1 MKMMGIVGLPLAGK
15 KTLFNILSCSG
26 KNVIKRKSG
35 EVAITKVHDE
45 RIDKLSEIYD
55 PKRTIYADME
65 FVLAPSIEKDKK
77 GNPLGE
83 LQKVDGLFIV
93 IKGFSLYPGEDV
105 DPERDFNYIY
115 SELILFDLDM
125 VERALSRVEKVL
137 GKVKDPNL
145 PRRYE
150 VLKKCRAHLE
160 EEKPLKLLDFSKDEI
175 ELIRDLG
182 LLTLKPMMVLFNIHE
197 NDIGRKIDFPVKDI
211 PYDAISLKIEEE
223 LMGFSEE
230 EQKEFLADMGL
241 VEPALTRIVKDAFKS
256 LDLISFFTVG
266 KDEVRAWPIK
276 KGTTAKRAAREVHSD
291 IERGFI
297 RAEVIAYEDFIKAG
311 SEKEAKKLNL
321 YRLEGKDYIVQDG
334 DIINF
339 RFNV

>member
-15 KTLFNILSCSG
+15 KTLFNILSNGG
-26 KNVIKRKSG
+26 KNLIKRKSG
-35 EVAITKVHDE
+35 EIAIAKVHDE
-45 RIDKLSEIYD
+45 RIDKLSSIYE

-65 FVLAPSIEKDKK
+65 FILAPSIEKDKK
-77 GNPLGE
+77 GNPLGD
-83 LQKVDGLFIV
+83 LQKADGIFIV
-93 IKGFSLYPGEDV
+93 IKGFSLYPGDNV
-105 DPERDFNYIY
+105 DPKGDFDYIY
-115 SELILFDLDM
+115 SELIFFDLDM
-125 VERALSRVEKVL
+125 VERALSRIEKVI

-145 PRRYE
+145 PRKKD
-150 VLKKCRAHLE
+150 VLIKCKAHLE
-160 EEKPLKLLDFSKDEI
+160 EEKPLNTLELTKDEL

-197 NDIGRKIDFPVKDI
+197 NDIGEKIDFPVEGI

-223 LMGFSEE
+223 LMSLSEE
-230 EQKEFLADMGL
+230 EQKEFLSDMGL
-241 VEPALTRIVKDAFKS
+241 TEPALSRIVKDAFRA

-297 RAEVIAYEDFIKAG
+297 RAEVIGYEDFIKAG

>member
-15 KTLFNILSCSG
+15 KTLFKILSNGG
-26 KNVIKRKSG
+26 KNIIKRKSG
-35 EVAITKVHDE
+35 EIAIAKVYDE
-45 RIDKLSEIYD
+45 RIDKLSSIYE

-77 GNPLGE
+77 ENALGE
-83 LQKVDGLFIV
+83 LQKVDGIFIV
-93 IKGFSLYPGEDV
+93 IKGFSLYPGENE
-105 DPERDFNYIY
+105 DPKKDFDYVY
-115 SELILFDLDM
+115 SELIFFDLDM
-125 VERALSRVEKVL
+125 VERAIERLEKMVN
-137 GKVKDPNL
+137 KVKDPEL
-145 PRRYE
+145 PRKLK
-150 VLKKCRAHLE
+150 VLKKCKAYLE
-160 EEKPLKLLDFSKDEI
+160 KEKPLNLLDLSHDEK

-182 LLTLKPMMVLFNIHE
+182 LLTLKPMMVLLNIHE
-197 NDIGRKIDFPVKDI
+197 NDIGEKVEFPVEGI
-211 PYDAISLKIEEE
+211 PYDTVSLKIEEE
-223 LMGFSEE
+223 LMDLSEDE
-230 EQKEFLADMGL
+230 RKEFLSDLGL
-241 VEPALTRIVKDAFKS
+241 SEPALTRVVKDAFYA

-276 KGTTAKRAAREVHSD
+276 KGTNAKRAAREVHSD

-297 RAEVIAYEDFIKAG
+297 RAEVISYEDFIKAG

>member
-15 KTLFNILSCSG
+15 KTLFRILSNGG
-26 KNVIKRKSG
+26 KNLIKRKSG
-35 EVAITKVHDE
+35 EIAIAKVHDE
-45 RIDKLSEIYD
+45 RIDKLSSIYE

-65 FVLAPSIEKDKK
+65 FTLAPSLEKDKK

-83 LQKVDGLFIV
+83 LQKVDGIFIV
-93 IKGFSLYPGEDV
+93 IRGFSLYPGEKE
-105 DPERDFNYIY
+105 DPKKDFDYIY
-115 SELILFDLDM
+115 SELIYFDLDM
-125 VERALSRVEKVL
+125 VERALERGEKL
-137 GKVKDPNL
+137 INKVKDANL
-145 PRRYE
+145 PRKIE
-150 VLKKCRAHLE
+150 VLKKCKAHLE
-160 EEKPLKLLDFSKDEI
+160 EEKPLKLLELSKDDI
-175 ELIRDLG
+175 ELIKDLG

-197 NDIGRKIDFPVKDI
+197 NDIGGEIDFPVEGI
-211 PYDAISLKIEEE
+211 PYDVISLKIEEE
-223 LMGFSEE
+223 LMALSEE

-241 VEPALTRIVKDAFKS
+241 TEPALTRIIKDAFRA

-276 KGTTAKRAAREVHSD
+276 RGTNAKRAAREVHSD

-297 RAEVIAYEDFIKAG
+297 RAEVISYEDFIKAG

>member
-15 KTLFNILSCSG
+15 KTLFNILSNKG
-26 KNVIKRKSG
+26 KNIIKRKTG
-35 EVAITKVHDE
+35 EIAISKVHDE
-45 RIDKLSEIYD
+45 RIDRLSEIYN

-65 FVLAPSIEKDKK
+65 FILAPSIEKDKK

-83 LQKVDGLFIV
+83 LQKVDGIFIV
-93 IKGFSLYPGEDV
+93 IKGFSLYPGDKV
-105 DPERDFNYIY
+105 DPKSDFDYIY
-115 SELILFDLDM
+115 SELIFFDLDM
-125 VERALSRVEKVL
+125 VEKAIARTEKVL

-145 PRRYE
+145 PRKYE
-150 VLKKCRAHLE
+150 VLKKCKAHLE
-160 EEKPLKLLDFSKDEI
+160 EEKPLKQLDLSRDEMD
-175 ELIRDLG
+175 LVKDLG

-197 NDIGRKIDFPVKDI
+197 NDIGEKIDFPVEGI

-223 LMGFSEE
+223 LMELSEE
-230 EQKEFLADMGL
+230 EQREFLSDMGL
-241 VEPALTRIVKDAFKS
+241 TEPALTRIIKDAFRS

-276 KGTTAKRAAREVHSD
+276 RGTNAKRAAREVHSD

-297 RAEVIAYEDFIKAG
+297 RAEVIAYDDFIKAG
-311 SEKEAKKLNL
+311 SEKEAKRLNL
-321 YRLEGKDYIVQDG
+321 YRLEGKDYIVKDG

>member
-15 KTLFNILSCSG
+15 KTLFNILSNGG
-26 KNVIKRKSG
+26 KNLIKRKSG
-35 EVAITKVHDE
+35 EIAIAKVHDE
-45 RIDKLSEIYD
+45 RIDRLSSIYE

-65 FVLAPSIEKDKK
+65 FILAPSIERDKK
-77 GNPLGE
+77 GNPLGD
-83 LQKVDGLFIV
+83 LQKTDGIFIV
-93 IKGFSLYPGEDV
+93 IKGFSLYPGEKV
-105 DPERDFNYIY
+105 DPKKDFEYVY
-115 SELILFDLDM
+115 SELIFFDLDM
-125 VERALSRVEKVL
+125 VERALSRIEKVI
-137 GKVKDPNL
+137 GKIKDPNL
-145 PRRYE
+145 PRKKD
-150 VLKKCRAHLE
+150 VLIKCKLHLE
-160 EEKPLKLLDFSKDEI
+160 EEKPLNTLELSKDEL
-175 ELIRDLG
+175 ELVRDLG

-197 NDIGRKIDFPVKDI
+197 NDVGEKIDFPIEGI

-223 LMGFSEE
+223 LMALSEE
-230 EQKEFLADMGL
+230 EQKEFLSDMGL
-241 VEPALTRIVKDAFKS
+241 TEPALSRIVKDAFKA

-297 RAEVIAYEDFIKAG
+297 RAEVISYEDFIRAG
-311 SEKEAKKLNL
+311 SEKEAKRLNL